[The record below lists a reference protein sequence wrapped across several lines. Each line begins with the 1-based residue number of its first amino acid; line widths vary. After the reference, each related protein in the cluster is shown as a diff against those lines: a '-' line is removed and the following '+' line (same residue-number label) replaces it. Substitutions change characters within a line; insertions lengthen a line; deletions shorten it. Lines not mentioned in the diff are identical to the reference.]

1 MRRSADRPRSPR
13 PTVSPRAGRGT
24 SLAIALGLL
33 LAGCGGG
40 NVKDQDG
47 FPEPDVIPAD
57 LASIPDAVPKAEPR
71 SRYGNPPQYDVAG
84 DRYFVLTSAAGY
96 RERGRASWYGTKFHG
111 KRTSSGEP
119 YDMFA
124 MTAAHKTLP
133 LPTYV
138 RVTNLANGRSV
149 VVRVNDRGPFHQ
161 GRIIDLSYAAAAKL
175 DMLQHGSTEVEV
187 AAIDPAA
194 PAATVAVSSA
204 AAAPQFLEIG
214 ATDDPIYAVALREQ
228 ALDLG
233 LAHVE
238 IRSEEHPDEV
248 LHRVLVGPFRDPSE
262 LARARTRLGAIH
274 LAAKTV
280 DR

>member
-1 MRRSADRPRSPR
+1 MRRSASG
-13 PTVSPRAGRGT
+13 A
-24 SLAIALGLL
+24 LALCLL

-40 NVKDQDG
+40 KALQGEDG

-57 LASIPDAVPKAEPR
+57 ISAIPDAVPKVEPR
-71 SRYGNPPQYDVAG
+71 SKYGNPPQYDVAG

-96 RERGRASWYGTKFHG
+96 KERGRASWYGTKFHG
-111 KRTSSGEP
+111 HRTSSGEP
-119 YDMFA
+119 YDMFG

-138 RVTNLANGRSV
+138 RVTNLENGRSV
-149 VVRVNDRGPFHQ
+149 VVKVNDRGPFHQ

-175 DMLQHGSTEVEV
+175 DMLKNGSTEVEV
-187 AAIDPAA
+187 EAIDPAA
-194 PAATVAVSSA
+194 PATAVPVTA
-204 AAAPQFLEIG
+204 AAATPQFLEIG

-233 LAHVE
+233 LTHVE

-248 LHRVLVGPFRDPSE
+248 VHRVLVGPFRDGAA
-262 LARARTRLGAIH
+262 LADARARLGTIH